1 MNEII
6 PKTLVGSAGFV
17 ASLGLAQ
24 FSEVVSLLV
33 GIATLV
39 YMITSIIKTYKSMD
53 E

>member
-1 MNEII
+1 MNDMIA
-6 PKTLVGSAGFV
+6 KTLVGSAGFV

-39 YMITSIIKTYKSMD
+39 YMITSIIKTYKSFD